1 MKALLYKDFCLVRKQ
16 MRLFLP
22 VFLVL
27 LLFPLRF
34 FFGGIDLCLAPILG
48 LTIPFLLT
56 SYDQQSKWS
65 QYTRMLPYS
74 LRDLVLS
81 RCLICWGVTLLASV
95 LSLGS
100 CLLFAPD
107 HQLSR
112 DTLMALAWLTA
123 FVLVIQAVSLPLLF
137 RIGVI
142 HGQVVAIAVLL
153 VILLVVF
160 NLLCWMNFSNPWAA
174 LPAFLDAMISTAPA
188 ALLIAL
194 AMNIIAVPVA
204 IQQYARRIG

>member
-1 MKALLYKDFCLVRKQ
+1 
-16 MRLFLP
+16 
-22 VFLVL
+22 
-27 LLFPLRF
+27 
-34 FFGGIDLCLAPILG
+34 
-48 LTIPFLLT
+48 
-56 SYDQQSKWS
+56 
-65 QYTRMLPYS
+65 MLPYS

-100 CLLFAPD
+100 CLLFAPG

-112 DTLMALAWLTA
+112 DTLMATVWLAAL
-123 FVLVIQAVSLPLLF
+123 VLAIQAVSLPLLF
-137 RIGVI
+137 RIGII

-153 VILLVVF
+153 VFLLVVF

-174 LPAFLDAMISTAPA
+174 IPDFLDAMISTAPT
-188 ALLIAL
+188 ALPIAV